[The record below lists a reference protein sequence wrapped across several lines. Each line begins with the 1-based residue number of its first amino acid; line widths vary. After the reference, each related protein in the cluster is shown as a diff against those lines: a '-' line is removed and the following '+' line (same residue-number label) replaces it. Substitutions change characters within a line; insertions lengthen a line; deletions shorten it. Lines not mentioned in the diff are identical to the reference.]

1 MGAKWNLIFLMAD
14 DVKCLFTC
22 LFAFSYLLEEW
33 FKSFAHFKS
42 PYCWVVRVPYG
53 SGYESLIR
61 YMMCVFFLSM
71 GCLLTFLTLS
81 FAHKF
86 LIFMKSSISIASIF
100 SLSLWCY
107 LKKPGSQRF
116 TPVFSS
122 KSFIVLALSFW
133 LMIYFVYD
141 PFWLVWL
148 VWTLTSQTSQS

>member
-1 MGAKWNLIFLMAD
+1 MSFPS
-14 DVKCLFTC
+14 

-42 PYCWVVRVPYG
+42 PIVELSEFFMVLDMSPSSDIWCVFSSFLWVV
-53 SGYESLIR
+53 
-61 YMMCVFFLSM
+61 F
-71 GCLLTFLTLS
+71 LTFLTLS

-86 LIFMKSSISIASIF
+86 LIFMKSSISIALIF
-100 SLSLWCY
+100 SLSFWCY

-122 KSFIVLALSFW
+122 KSFIVLAFAFW

-148 VWTLTSQTSQS
+148 VWTLTSQTVNPKGN